1 MSIEHPQ
8 LPLGLSLRNS
18 ARFENYYPGSNKEA
32 VATLTAVAAGDGEPL
47 VFIAGQTGTGKSHL
61 LQAACHAA
69 GSHGLSTAYLPL
81 AEMQSL
87 TPEILEGL
95 ETMSLVCI
103 DDVDAVAGHAGW
115 ETALFNL
122 FNQARAAGNTL
133 VFAATRPPAE
143 CGFSIADLVSRLGW
157 GLTYRFKPLDDA
169 ELKAA
174 LEMRASGRGLE
185 LPDDTA
191 RYLLNRISRDLPSVF
206 ELFDRLDE
214 ASMIEKRRLTIPF
227 VKSVLMDN

>member
-18 ARFENYYPGSNKEA
+18 ARFESYYPGPNREA
-32 VATLTAVAAGDGEPL
+32 VATLTTAAAGGGEPL
-47 VFIAGQTGTGKSHL
+47 VFIAAQTGAGKSHL
-61 LQAACHAA
+61 LQAACYAA
-69 GSHGLSTAYLPL
+69 GNHGLTTAYMPL
-81 AEMQSL
+81 SEMQAL
-87 TPEILEGL
+87 APEILEGL
-95 ETMSLVCI
+95 ETMSLVCV
-103 DDVDAVAGHAGW
+103 DDVDAVAGHVGW

-133 VFAATRPPAE
+133 VFAGSRPPAE
-143 CGFSIADLVSRLGW
+143 CGFSIPDLASRLAW
-157 GLTYRFKPLDDA
+157 GLTYRLKSLDDA
-169 ELKAA
+169 ELQAA

-191 RYLLNRISRDLPSVF
+191 RYLLNRISRDLSSVF
-206 ELFDRLDE
+206 ELFDRLDA

-227 VKSVLMDN
+227 VKSVLKEH